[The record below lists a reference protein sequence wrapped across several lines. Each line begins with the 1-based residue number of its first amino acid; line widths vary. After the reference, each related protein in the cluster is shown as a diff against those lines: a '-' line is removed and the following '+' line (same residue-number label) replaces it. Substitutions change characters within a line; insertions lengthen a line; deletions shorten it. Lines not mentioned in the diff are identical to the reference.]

1 MKGGKLL
8 SEGGFGCVFNPSIK
22 CNGESDSEKFVSKIQ
37 RYDNSAKN
45 EIAIRKNTNRNTRI
59 QKSLCSNNIFL

>member
-8 SEGGFGCVFNPSIK
+8 SEGGFGCVFNPSMK
-22 CNGESDSEKFVSKIQ
+22 CNGESDSEKQVSKIQ

-45 EIAIRKNTNRNTRI
+45 EIDIGKMLI
-59 QKSLCSNNIFL
+59 EIH

>member
-8 SEGGFGCVFNPSIK
+8 SEGGFGCVFNPSMK
-22 CNGESDSEKFVSKIQ
+22 CNGESDSEKQVSKIQ

-45 EIAIRKNTNRNTRI
+45 EIDIGKMLI
-59 QKSLCSNNIFL
+59 VFKL

>member
-8 SEGGFGCVFNPSIK
+8 SEGGFGCVFNPSMN
-22 CNGESDSEKFVSKIQ
+22 CDGNVESEKNVSKIQ

-45 EIAIRKNTNRNTRI
+45 KIKIGKI
-59 QKSLCSNNIFL
+59 